1 MTKRGNE
8 STGRGSSQFLFGLIF
23 GLLTAALVTAGFQ
36 YWLSPQAV
44 LAAWY
49 IFVLFLAGVLCL
61 VVEAAL
67 AGFGFFG
74 IAGLGL
80 IALTLF
86 MAASRPDDGW
96 QAVALA
102 AAVSPFLMWL
112 LWRLGIGRLFQRRLM
127 LQDRLGSEEGYV
139 AGGRF
144 ADLVGQTGVAMT
156 PLRPA
161 GTAEIGGRRVDVVT
175 AGEYVEAGA
184 AVTVV
189 KVDNW
194 HITVRAAEVTDAAA
208 AGGSASSG
216 GDTVQ

>member
-1 MTKRGNE
+1 MTDRGIG
-8 STGRGSSQFLFGLIF
+8 SAGRSHSQFLFGLIF

-86 MAASRPDDGW
+86 MAASRPADGW

-102 AAVSPFLMWL
+102 AAVSPYLMWL
-112 LWRLGIGRLFQRRLM
+112 VWRMGMRRLFQRRLT
-127 LQDRLGSEEGYV
+127 LQDRLGAEEGYV

-144 ADLVGQTGVAMT
+144 ADLVGKSGVALT

-161 GTAEIGGRRVDVVT
+161 GTADIAGQRVDVVT
-175 AGEYVEAGA
+175 SGEYVEAGA
-184 AVTVV
+184 AVSVV

-194 HITVRAAEVTDAAA
+194 HITVRAAQSADAGASGA
-208 AGGSASSG
+208 SAVGG
-216 GDTVQ
+216 GDTAQ